1 VAEPT
6 TEEPWSGYR
15 KLNAG
20 LQKLTNFLE
29 EGQAYDL
36 PGNQAIVIT
45 EARALA
51 ADLTRQAQTVET
63 AAMVRAMQFVM
74 DTVIKDA
81 SARAIEGE
89 SVVYTVS
96 LAKKDLQHL
105 IDQVG
110 R

>member
-6 TEEPWSGYR
+6 TEEPWSSYR
-15 KLNAG
+15 KLNHG
-20 LQKLTNFLE
+20 LQRLASILAEAEDHETS
-29 EGQAYDL
+29 A
-36 PGNQAIVIT
+36 PGA
-45 EARALA
+45 AALA
-51 ADLTRQAQTVET
+51 TELAVQAKTVET